1 MITTAASRPQISE
14 KFSLKARRA
23 IRLGFSSSALLLPT
37 SAAEV
42 EIHVPKNNI
51 HFVRD
56 HWVTSTHPALQLSLM
71 TLSLEEYSYLN
82 ALNAA
87 GVWGFEG
94 AFLTEPVTFPSN
106 VEGGLGFVSIASASG
121 ISLALPELE

>member
-1 MITTAASRPQISE
+1 MITTAASTPQISE

-23 IRLGFSSSALLLPT
+23 IRPVARAGTTA
-37 SAAEV
+37 
-42 EIHVPKNNI
+42 I
-51 HFVRD
+51 R
-56 HWVTSTHPALQLSLM
+56 
-71 TLSLEEYSYLN
+71 
-82 ALNAA
+82 AA

-106 VEGGLGFVSIASASG
+106 VEGGLGLVSVASASD

>member
-1 MITTAASRPQISE
+1 M
-14 KFSLKARRA
+14 
-23 IRLGFSSSALLLPT
+23 
-37 SAAEV
+37 
-42 EIHVPKNNI
+42 
-51 HFVRD
+51 
-56 HWVTSTHPALQLSLM
+56 TSTHPALQLSLM

-106 VEGGLGFVSIASASG
+106 VEGGLGLVSVASASD